1 MTSSIKDFNEHD
13 LRWASATVS
22 HVGNIRKLNEDS
34 FLELPEKGLWVVADG
49 MGGHAGGDLASL
61 LIVNALSQMQAPDS
75 LSAAVDEFEKTMLL
89 VHERLRALSEE
100 NQQTMGSTVVALLV
114 RGSYC
119 VFMWVGD
126 SRLYR
131 LRDGRLQQL
140 TTDHSQVELYINQ
153 GLIRREDAQT
163 HPAANMITRAIG
175 ASDDLVI
182 DMDMEELWPY
192 DRFLLCSDGLDRHLT
207 DSEIAKL
214 LCIGEPKAVA
224 KRLIDTTL
232 ARGATDNV
240 TVSVVD
246 ILTHNEMEMRK
257 PADSGNHNYN
267 FIVDPD
273 PTEPLAAS

>member
-1 MTSSIKDFNEHD
+1 
-13 LRWASATVS
+13 
-22 HVGNIRKLNEDS
+22 VGNIRKLNEDS

-61 LIVNALSQMQAPDS
+61 LIVNALSQMQAPES
-75 LSAAVDEFEKTMLL
+75 LSAAVDEFEKTMLS

-114 RGSYC
+114 RGSHC
-119 VFMWVGD
+119 VILWVGD

-131 LRDGRLQQL
+131 LRDGRLEQL

-182 DMDMEELWPY
+182 DMDMEEIWPY
-192 DRFLLCSDGLDRHLT
+192 DRFLLCSDGLDRHLS

-214 LCIGEPKAVA
+214 MCIGEPEEVA

-246 ILTHNEMEMRK
+246 ILTRNEMDMRK
-257 PADSGNHNYN
+257 RVDSRSHNYK